1 MAVPQSVRKS
11 ATSGKPEDRRAFPPD
26 PWDQGRSVRTG
37 IAEDA
42 LLSQF
47 MTRFA
52 HQVAFSHVVTA
63 PVHSCHWILILCAV
77 AEPAHDEVVQE
88 M

>member
-26 PWDQGRSVRTG
+26 PRDQGRSVRTG

-42 LLSQF
+42 LLSESTTCIDSECSPSVLLLTRSKYQF
-47 MTRFA
+47 ALAANARKVPRLDFVERT
-52 HQVAFSHVVTA
+52 
-63 PVHSCHWILILCAV
+63 
-77 AEPAHDEVVQE
+77 
-88 M
+88 